1 MVGIKGHKV
10 LENIPPRTV
19 IDKLMAVAKSLED
32 KILVWG
38 LLFTGMR
45 IGELVHMRRSWVKW
59 ELNSIHVP
67 LEQPCR
73 CRHCKKERYR
83 RKEKGVRA
91 NVFEPPNPDD
101 WKLVKPAN
109 MWRAKTESA
118 VRSIPIAPNLKP
130 ILTEFFSKYEDVMD
144 VYPYREMAWYRLK
157 QLARQAHINWRIFPH
172 LLRGCVASQLAGQ
185 EVNVY
190 RLKELMGWK
199 KIDMAAEYVKLYRPA
214 SEEEVVKW

>member
-1 MVGIKGHKV
+1 MVGTKGHRV
-10 LENIPPRTV
+10 IENIPPRAV
-19 IDKLMAVAKSLED
+19 IEGLMAVAESVED

-59 ELNSIHVP
+59 DLNAIFVP
-67 LEQPCR
+67 FEQPCKCLH
-73 CRHCKKERYR
+73 CRKERYR
-83 RKEKGVRA
+83 KKDKKAGLLT
-91 NVFEPPNPDD
+91 PDPD
-101 WKLVKPAN
+101 NWVLVKPAN
-109 MWRAKTESA
+109 LWRAKTESA

-130 ILTEFFSKYEDVMD
+130 VLIEFFTKYEAVMN

-157 QLARQAHINWRIFPH
+157 QLARKAHIDWRVFPH
-172 LLRGCVASQLAGQ
+172 LLRGCVASKLAGQ

-199 KIDMAAEYVKLYRPA
+199 KIEMAAEYVKLFRPP
-214 SEEEVVKW
+214 SKEEVVKW